1 MMRELNSLEKGAVEA
16 FMTAEQE
23 MNKRWGWY
31 AWQKMASPEI
41 VAKYRKAR
49 ERYLVALDLKNPEH
63 LIECCENLVKGLKAI
78 DRQLLEER
86 RPDDVFYLQARI
98 NKKNYYFVSD
108 QLDMQRILPLM
119 KGKDPIVYTLQ
130 EIVTI
135 LEADKVDVAD
145 EIKQQFPGAFVQSIE
160 FKHNQEQL
168 DDEIP
173 F

>member
-1 MMRELNSLEKGAVEA
+1 MDAIDGI
-16 FMTAEQE
+16 
-23 MNKRWGWY
+23 GD
-31 AWQKMASPEI
+31 
-41 VAKYRKAR
+41 
-49 ERYLVALDLKNPEH
+49 LVK
-63 LIECCENLVKGLKAI
+63 CCENLSKGLKVI

-86 RPDDVFYLQARI
+86 APDDVFYLTARI

-108 QLDMQRILPLM
+108 QMDMQRVLPLM
-119 KGKDPIVYTLQ
+119 KGKDPIVYTLD

-135 LEADKVDVAD
+135 IQADKVDVAD
-145 EIKQQFPGAFVQSIE
+145 EIKKQFPGAYVRSIE

>member
-1 MMRELNSLEKGAVEA
+1 MRDLRPEEKSAVESFHA
-16 FMTAEQE
+16 AETQ
-23 MNKRWGWY
+23 MNRKWGWY
-31 AWQKMASPEI
+31 AWQKMTTPDLA
-41 VAKYRKAR
+41 AKYSKAR
-49 ERYLVALDLKNPEH
+49 QRYMDAIDGIGDLVK
-63 LIECCENLVKGLKAI
+63 CCENLSKGLKVI

-86 RPDDVFYLQARI
+86 APDDVFYLTARI

-108 QLDMQRILPLM
+108 QMDMQRVLPLM
-119 KGKDPIVYTLQ
+119 KGKDPIVYTLD

-135 LEADKVDVAD
+135 IQADKVDVAD
-145 EIKQQFPGAFVQSIE
+145 EIKKQFPGAYVRSIE

>member
-1 MMRELNSLEKGAVEA
+1 MRNLNSSESAAVES
-16 FMTAEQE
+16 FRSAEDY
-23 MNKRWGWY
+23 MNRKWGWY
-31 AWQKMASPEI
+31 AWQKMTTPEMA
-41 VAKYRKAR
+41 AKYRSAR
-49 ERYLVALDLKNPEH
+49 QKYMDAMDGLGDLVK
-63 LIECCENLVKGLKAI
+63 CCDNLVRGLKVI
-78 DRQLLEER
+78 DGQLLEER
-86 RPDDVFYLQARI
+86 APDDVFYLTARV

-108 QLDMQRILPLM
+108 QLDMQRIIPLM

-135 LEADKVDVAD
+135 LEADKIDTAD
-145 EIKQQFPGAFVQSIE
+145 LIKQNFPGAFVRSIE